1 MASDSSPSRRRF
13 LQTVGIGGV
22 TALLPRVRLSAR
34 GEEKPATNIADAL
47 AVPRT
52 AHSMPG
58 KYPGSVIDV
67 HDASCLVDNTP
78 DASRC
83 SAMLERAM
91 LELTGCVTIADA
103 WRQFVGPD
111 DIVGLKVNPVGG
123 ALLSTSPALVE
134 ALIAQLEEAGILRS
148 RIMIWDRREFQLPEA
163 GFTPER
169 FPGVAIRGTE
179 CQDAKGSFHDTAGRL
194 YSEDRIDR
202 DWYFFADYEEAYDEE
217 TMPYMV
223 NDGKYSYFSRI
234 VTQEVTKIINLPIL
248 KNAGS
253 TVTLCMKNL
262 AYGAVSNTGRLHKYL
277 WSETCA
283 QVPCFQPLRD
293 KVVLNIVD
301 GMIGC
306 YHGGPGAN
314 PQFIL
319 PYHRLLV
326 GSDPVAVDRVGLDI
340 VEKKR
345 IEMNVQ
351 EGPSAR
357 AAEFLERAQEYQLG
371 VADLSSIRHTSI
383 EMS

>member
-1 MASDSSPSRRRF
+1 MTSAPSSSRRRF

-22 TALLPRVRLSAR
+22 TALLPRTSLKAH

-58 KYPGSVIDV
+58 KYPGAVIDV
-67 HDASCLVDNTP
+67 HDAACLVDDAP
-78 DASRC
+78 DAARC
-83 SAMLERAM
+83 AAMLERAM
-91 LELTGCVTIADA
+91 LELTGSATIADA

-111 DIVGLKVNPVGG
+111 DSVGLKVNPVAGT
-123 ALLSTSPALVE
+123 LLSTSPVLVE
-134 ALIAQLEEAGILRS
+134 AVIAQLEDAGIPRS

-169 FPGVAIRGTE
+169 FPGITIRGTE
-179 CQDAKGSFHDTAGRL
+179 CQDANGSFRDAAGRL

-202 DWYFFADYEEAYDEE
+202 AWYFFADYEEPYDEE

-223 NDGKYSYFSRI
+223 NEGKYSYFSRI

-262 AYGAVSNTGRLHKYL
+262 AYGAVSNTGRLHKHL
-277 WSETCA
+277 WAETCA
-283 QVPCFQPLRD
+283 QVPCFPPLRD

-314 PQFIL
+314 PQFIV

-326 GSDPVAVDRVGLDI
+326 GSDPVAVDRIGLDI

-345 IEMNVQ
+345 IGMKVQ
-351 EGPSAR
+351 EEPSSR
-357 AAEFLERAQEYQLG
+357 AAAFLELAQEYQLG
-371 VADLSSIRHTSI
+371 IADLNTIRHTSI